1 MEAPAQPR
9 SPLTVTLDV
18 WNALFLRE
26 AVDRVSRQR
35 AAWLWLLLEPVVHIV
50 FIMFVFATLR
60 VRVLSG
66 IDIAV
71 WIMVGLLAFFM
82 FRRPAAQAATVLSNN
97 QVLFAYR
104 QVKPVD
110 AVLVRAV
117 LEGFIMTVIAFVLF
131 FATALYG
138 LLDFPEDPMAVL
150 AGFFGMWLYGLGYM
164 LIASVAM
171 VVLPELGKLL
181 MLALLPLYLLSGVMF
196 PLTAIPPPYRDWLL
210 INPVLHGVEATRA
223 GFATHYEVLPGV
235 SLAYLFGCSLIGIF
249 FGLALHRYFARRLAA
264 Q

>member
-9 SPLTVTLDV
+9 SPLAVTLGV

-35 AAWLWLLLEPVVHIV
+35 AAWLWLLLEPVAHIV
-50 FIMFVFATLR
+50 FLMVVFATFR

-66 IDIAV
+66 IDVAV
-71 WIMVGLLAFFM
+71 WIMVGLLGFFM
-82 FRRPAAQAATVLSNN
+82 FRRPAAQAATVLANN

-117 LEGFIMTVIAFVLF
+117 LEGFIMTVIAFILLA
-131 FATALYG
+131 ATALYG
-138 LLDFPEDPMAVL
+138 LVAFPADPMAVL
-150 AGFFGMWLYGLGYM
+150 GGFFGLWLYGLGYM
-164 LIASVAM
+164 LIASVAV
-171 VVLPELGKLL
+171 VVLPELGKVL
-181 MLALLPLYLLSGVMF
+181 MLALLPLYLVSGVMF
-196 PLTAIPPPYRDWLL
+196 PVTLIPPPYRDWLL
-210 INPVLHGVEATRA
+210 INPLLHGLEATRA
-223 GFATHYEVLPGV
+223 GFAPDYQVVPEITI
-235 SLAYLFGCSLIGIF
+235 AYLYACALIAIF
-249 FGLALHRYFARRLAA
+249 IGLALHRYSAKRLAA